1 MYWLGPL
8 GKAAKLEVLWEGGML
23 VKEEGERQG
32 KAKQA
37 FRVWA
42 GLPSLKGEGEGRRGG
57 YKETQA
63 MVQLK
68 GSLSQTKGAQDC
80 P

>member
-1 MYWLGPL
+1 MVGSS
-8 GKAAKLEVLWEGGML
+8 GKQTPRVRGALGGML
-23 VKEEGERQG
+23 VKERGGEQG

-63 MVQLK
+63 MVQL
-68 GSLSQTKGAQDC
+68 
-80 P
+80 